1 MENNN
6 GFSASEQPAVLIKD
20 FATDGNF
27 SDFSLNSF
35 QLNKIVFKITSIKD
49 IGILR
54 FFPVSSMTP
63 VVFLL
68 KFLFPVSQSARA

>member
-20 FATDGNF
+20 FTTDGNF
-27 SDFSLNSF
+27 SDFAFDSF
-35 QLNKIVFKITSIKD
+35 QINKIVFKITAIKNIRM
-49 IGILR
+49 IG

-63 VVFLL
+63 VVFVVKLH
-68 KFLFPVSQSARA
+68 FNV